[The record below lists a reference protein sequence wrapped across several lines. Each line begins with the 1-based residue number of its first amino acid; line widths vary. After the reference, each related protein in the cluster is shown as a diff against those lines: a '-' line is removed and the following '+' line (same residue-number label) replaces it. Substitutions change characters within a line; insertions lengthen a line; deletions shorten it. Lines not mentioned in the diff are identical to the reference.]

1 MNCWIIS
8 NQITY
13 KMAMMRSYAAI
24 ILQSKFGLHSVYCD
38 CLLLLPLFLLVV
50 RIVHDGR
57 ECVCVCLVY
66 YIRFHLYQWP
76 YHFNAIKYF
85 VSIKSISLYLL
96 IHWHSCAFFSIL
108 LFVDFTLHFPY
119 YYFILSDSECVCVCS
134 NCSLECF

>member
-96 IHWHSCAFFSIL
+96 IHWHSCVFFFHSALCWLYITFSIL
-108 LFVDFTLHFPY
+108 LFYIVGQWM
-119 YYFILSDSECVCVCS
+119 CVRV
-134 NCSLECF
+134 